1 MRFEIIKKNRSKYPV
16 EKMCLILKVSRSG
29 FYKWL
34 KRFKKNDELALIAR
48 IKAIHEKSRATYG
61 YPRITSTLKR
71 QGFKV
76 NKKKIARLMRENGI
90 FGLQTRRF
98 RPKTTLSD
106 HNCPIAPNL
115 VNRNFLLKEKN
126 RVWVS
131 DITYIR
137 INNGWAYLCS
147 VVDLANKE
155 VVGWSIE
162 NHMRVELAIKALRS
176 AVKRVG
182 VENIEDLIFHSDRGS
197 QYASNEFQ
205 RYLKSIGARPSMS
218 AKGNCYDNAVA
229 ESFFA
234 TLKRE
239 EVNRKEYKNIREAR
253 ISLFDY
259 IEVFYNRQRLH
270 SALNYKTPAE
280 VAA

>member
-1 MRFEIIKKNRSKYPV
+1 
-16 EKMCLILKVSRSG
+16 
-29 FYKWL
+29 
-34 KRFKKNDELALIAR
+34 
-48 IKAIHEKSRATYG
+48 
-61 YPRITSTLKR
+61 
-71 QGFKV
+71 
-76 NKKKIARLMRENGI
+76 
-90 FGLQTRRF
+90 
-98 RPKTTLSD
+98 
-106 HNCPIAPNL
+106 
-115 VNRNFLLKEKN
+115 
-126 RVWVS
+126 
-131 DITYIR
+131 
-137 INNGWAYLCS
+137 
-147 VVDLANKE
+147 
-155 VVGWSIE
+155 
-162 NHMRVELAIKALRS
+162 MRVELAIKALRS